1 MIAGLIKK
9 IIPDKAKVW
18 LVDKVI
24 DGTVGKIKWWFKD
37 HFAPETAKEK
47 EVIPPTQKFIDPGTG
62 SRLGRGLDKRKKNPN
77 S

>member
-24 DGTVGKIKWWFKD
+24 DGTVGKIKRWFQD
-37 HFAPETAKEK
+37 RFAPEPEPEEK
-47 EVIPPTQKFIDPGTG
+47 EVVGPKTKFNTG
-62 SRLGRGLDKRKKNPN
+62 RLDYRDIEKKKRKP
-77 S
+77 